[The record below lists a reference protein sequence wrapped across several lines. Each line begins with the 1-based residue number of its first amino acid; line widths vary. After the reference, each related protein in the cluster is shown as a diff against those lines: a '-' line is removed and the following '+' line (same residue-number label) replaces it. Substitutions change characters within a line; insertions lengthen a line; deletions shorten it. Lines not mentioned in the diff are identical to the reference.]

1 MVQSYLFFFTL
12 SQGFNFRYFVERYP
26 FGHYQLVPECKQ
38 ILEEFFFIQFIDTQ
52 KKKENNSNFLGF
64 LIESPSEPILLPI
77 EIFSIVTKLI
87 IHYWHFKHSLYFE
100 SMKLY

>member
-1 MVQSYLFFFTL
+1 MVQSYFFFLTL

-52 KKKENNSNFLGF
+52 KKKKIIQIFLV
-64 LIESPSEPILLPI
+64 
-77 EIFSIVTKLI
+77 FS
-87 IHYWHFKHSLYFE
+87 
-100 SMKLY
+100 